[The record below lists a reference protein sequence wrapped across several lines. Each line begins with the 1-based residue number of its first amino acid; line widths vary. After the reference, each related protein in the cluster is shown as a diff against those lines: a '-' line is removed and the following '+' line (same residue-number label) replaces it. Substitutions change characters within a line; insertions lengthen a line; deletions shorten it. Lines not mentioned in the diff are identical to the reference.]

1 MQLYSSP
8 QSQLII
14 LANDF
19 HGVKNL
25 QDPLVKIFYIEII
38 GQYDTIVSW

>member
-19 HGVKNL
+19 CGVKNL
-25 QDPLVKIFYIEII
+25 QDPFVDILHLDY
-38 GQYDTIVSW
+38 